1 MACQESA
8 VRSFP
13 LRFFIGAPQPVLKLA
28 LSQSPA
34 AGSKKSSAQ
43 HPAESAISKP
53 MTFSQ

>member
-1 MACQESA
+1 MAFQESA

-34 AGSKKSSAQ
+34 AGSKKSAAPR
-43 HPAESAISKP
+43 PAESMI
-53 MTFSQ
+53 